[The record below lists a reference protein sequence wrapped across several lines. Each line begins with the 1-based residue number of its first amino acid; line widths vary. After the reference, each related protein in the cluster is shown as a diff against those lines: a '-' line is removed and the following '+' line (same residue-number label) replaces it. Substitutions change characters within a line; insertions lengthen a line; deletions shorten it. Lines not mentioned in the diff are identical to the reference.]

1 MNVTDIQ
8 QDKKEFNTDGT
19 YNGAYGDMV
28 QVPKSLYNFMLSSS
42 QQILPA
48 VNKHVIA
55 QNVDKAKRNASD
67 PKAYRYYMNQ
77 AALYKK
83 YNVNNPDMDQRIRQ
97 SLTDPDLQRIE
108 GHIKRLRTSPVLK
121 TDEGMKHY
129 QNLQI
134 ERERRYKV
142 LEDSEHE
149 KYRQFINN
157 PSNNITP
164 GPESMSDTP
173 YHSRVVKSFLAAH
186 PDMIQNDVTGNL
198 YVMGKKI
205 SDDPKQVGRI
215 IHFIT
220 HDYSDLSKTPQG
232 TSAVLNAFRKKGF
245 NIKDI
250 GNTYLREHLQKKL
263 EHKRRVRQQQQS
275 GVSATP
281 PQTPASAAISRPVT
295 PLSSIARRSTGG
307 PSKIDDLTNQVSHM
321 IRKYAPSTTTKGSPP
336 SPRPSASL
344 LTPPPTP
351 ASSQQQRRPP
361 HAKESS
367 YQETPSRKRARTDDT
382 TTRRYS
388 LRTRPTK
395 KRDDDLPRKKAK
407 RKHKKQ

>member
-1 MNVTDIQ
+1 MNVTNIH
-8 QDKKEFNTDGT
+8 DKKEFNEDGT

-28 QVPKSLYNFMLSSS
+28 QVPKALYQFMLSSS

-149 KYRQFINN
+149 KFRQFINN
-157 PSNNITP
+157 PSNNIAP

-186 PDMIQNDVTGNL
+186 PDMIQNDPTGNL

-205 SDDPKQVGRI
+205 SDDPKQAGRI

-232 TSAVLNAFRKKGF
+232 TAAVINALRKKGF

-263 EHKRRVRQQQQS
+263 EIRRQQQPPRTPTA
-275 GVSATP
+275 SATSP
-281 PQTPASAAISRPVT
+281 IT
-295 PLSSIARRSTGG
+295 PLSSIARRQSTST
-307 PSKIDDLTNQVSHM
+307 PTSASKLDELNRQVSHM
-321 IRKYAPSTTTKGSPP
+321 IRKYTPSKTATTP
-336 SPRPSASL
+336 SPRPPPSIL
-344 LTPPPTP
+344 PTPPPTP
-351 ASSQQQRRPP
+351 HPP
-361 HAKESS
+361 
-367 YQETPSRKRARTDDT
+367 ETPKRKRVRTDEYGT
-382 TTRRYS
+382 RYS
-388 LRTRPTK
+388 LRTRATK
-395 KRDDDLPRKKAK
+395 KDEDLPRKKAK

>member
-1 MNVTDIQ
+1 MNVTNIH
-8 QDKKEFNTDGT
+8 DKKEFNEDGT

-55 QNVDKAKRNASD
+55 QNVTRAKQNASD

-108 GHIKRLRTSPVLK
+108 GNIKRLRTSPVLK

-149 KYRQFINN
+149 KFRQFINN

-173 YHSRVVKSFLAAH
+173 YHSRVVKSFLASH

-205 SDDPKQVGRI
+205 SDDPKQAGRI
-215 IHFIT
+215 MHFLT

-232 TSAVLNAFRKKGF
+232 TSAVLNAMRKKGF

-250 GNTYLREHLQKKL
+250 GNTYLREHLQKRLTEK
-263 EHKRRVRQQQQS
+263 RQQRRDGAAAAAAAVPTTPSAVRTPSTIS
-275 GVSATP
+275 GTP
-281 PQTPASAAISRPVT
+281 STPASARLQELQQLQHSSASARVQKLQERISKQLT
-295 PLSSIARRSTGG
+295 PTQRA
-307 PSKIDDLTNQVSHM
+307 K
-321 IRKYAPSTTTKGSPP
+321 PSTPQE
-336 SPRPSASL
+336 A
-344 LTPPPTP
+344 
-351 ASSQQQRRPP
+351 
-361 HAKESS
+361 
-367 YQETPSRKRARTDDT
+367 YQEQETTPKRKRACTE
-382 TTRRYS
+382 YS
-388 LRTRPTK
+388 LRTRPAAK
-395 KRDDDLPRKKAK
+395 KLYEDLPKKKAK

>member
-1 MNVTDIQ
+1 MNVTNIH
-8 QDKKEFNTDGT
+8 DKKEFNEDGT

-28 QVPKSLYNFMLSSS
+28 QVPKSLYNFMLSSG

-55 QNVDKAKRNASD
+55 QNVTKAKQNASD

-77 AALYKK
+77 AALYKR
-83 YNVNNPDMDQRIRQ
+83 YSVNNPDMDQRIRQ

-108 GHIKRLRTSPVLK
+108 GNIKRLRTSPVLK

-134 ERERRYKV
+134 ERERRFKV

-149 KYRQFINN
+149 KFRQFINN

-173 YHSRVVKSFLAAH
+173 YHSRVVKAFLASH

-205 SDDPKQVGRI
+205 SDDPKQAGRI
-215 IHFIT
+215 MHFIT

-232 TSAVLNAFRKKGF
+232 TSAVLNAMRKKGF
-245 NIKDI
+245 NVKDI
-250 GNTYLREHLQKKL
+250 GNTYLREHLQKRL
-263 EHKRRVRQQQQS
+263 TERRQQRRDGAAATTPSQLGSAVTTPGTPALARLQELHSSASARIQQLQQRIS
-275 GVSATP
+275 KQLTPQRATP
-281 PQTPASAAISRPVT
+281 PTP
-295 PLSSIARRSTGG
+295 
-307 PSKIDDLTNQVSHM
+307 
-321 IRKYAPSTTTKGSPP
+321 
-336 SPRPSASL
+336 
-344 LTPPPTP
+344 
-351 ASSQQQRRPP
+351 
-361 HAKESS
+361 KET
-367 YQETPSRKRARTDDT
+367 YQETPKRKRAHTE
-382 TTRRYS
+382 YS
-388 LRTRPTK
+388 LRAQRVAK
-395 KRDDDLPRKKAK
+395 KIYEDLPRKKAK

>member
-1 MNVTDIQ
+1 MNVTNIH
-8 QDKKEFNTDGT
+8 DKKEFNEDGT

-55 QNVDKAKRNASD
+55 QNVNRAKQNASD

-108 GHIKRLRTSPVLK
+108 GNIKRLRTSPVLK

-134 ERERRYKV
+134 ERERRFKV

-149 KYRQFINN
+149 KFRQFINN

-173 YHSRVVKSFLAAH
+173 YHSRVVKSFLASH

-205 SDDPKQVGRI
+205 SDDPKQAGRI
-215 IHFIT
+215 MHFIT

-232 TSAVLNAFRKKGF
+232 TSAVLNAMRKKGF

-250 GNTYLREHLQKKL
+250 GNTYLREHLQKRL
-263 EHKRRVRQQQQS
+263 TERRQQRRE
-275 GVSATP
+275 GAAVATTTP
-281 PQTPASAAISRPVT
+281 PARSGSAMLTQTTPSTPASARLRELQQLHS
-295 PLSSIARRSTGG
+295 
-307 PSKIDDLTNQVSHM
+307 
-321 IRKYAPSTTTKGSPP
+321 
-336 SPRPSASL
+336 SASAKL
-344 LTPPPTP
+344 QQLKQLTPQRATPPTP
-351 ASSQQQRRPP
+351 QEA
-361 HAKESS
+361 
-367 YQETPSRKRARTDDT
+367 YQETPKRKRPRTE
-382 TTRRYS
+382 YS
-388 LRTRPTK
+388 LRARRVAK
-395 KRDDDLPRKKAK
+395 KIHEDLPKKKAK

>member
-1 MNVTDIQ
+1 MNVTNIH
-8 QDKKEFNTDGT
+8 DKKEFNEDGT

-28 QVPKSLYNFMLSSS
+28 QVPKALYQFMLSSS

-149 KYRQFINN
+149 KFRQFINN
-157 PSNNITP
+157 PSNNIAP

-186 PDMIQNDVTGNL
+186 PDMIQNDPTGNL

-232 TSAVLNAFRKKGF
+232 TSAVLNALRRKGF

-250 GNTYLREHLQKKL
+250 GNTYLREHLQKRQM
-263 EHKRRVRQQQQS
+263 EKRQRRE
-275 GVSATP
+275 GATP
-281 PQTPASAAISRPVT
+281 TTMTPVRSGTVLPPTPVT
-295 PLSSIARRSTGG
+295 SGMSPYT
-307 PSKIDDLTNQVSHM
+307 
-321 IRKYAPSTTTKGSPP
+321 PP
-336 SPRPSASL
+336 SQSAVSRVQKL
-344 LTPPPTP
+344 NNEMSKRLTPTLPTPPPTP
-351 ASSQQQRRPP
+351 Q
-361 HAKESS
+361 ESS
-367 YQETPSRKRARTDDT
+367 YPETPKRKKARTDDGT
-382 TTRRYS
+382 RYS
-388 LRTRPTK
+388 LQTRAPK
-395 KRDDDLPRKKAK
+395 KDDDLPRKKAK

>member
-1 MNVTDIQ
+1 MNVTNIH
-8 QDKKEFNTDGT
+8 DKKEFNEDGT

-55 QNVDKAKRNASD
+55 QNVNKAKQNASD

-77 AALYKK
+77 VALYKR
-83 YNVNNPDMDQRIRQ
+83 YSVNNPDMDQRIRQ

-108 GHIKRLRTSPVLK
+108 GNIKRLRTSPVLK

-134 ERERRYKV
+134 ERERRFKV

-149 KYRQFINN
+149 KFRQFINN

-164 GPESMSDTP
+164 GPELMSDTP
-173 YHSRVVKSFLAAH
+173 YHSRVVKSFLASH

-205 SDDPKQVGRI
+205 SDDPKQAGRI
-215 IHFIT
+215 MHFIT

-232 TSAVLNAFRKKGF
+232 TSAVLNAMRKKGF

-250 GNTYLREHLQKKL
+250 GNTYLREHLQKRL
-263 EHKRRVRQQQQS
+263 TERRQQRRD
-275 GVSATP
+275 GAAAVATTP
-281 PQTPASAAISRPVT
+281 PARPGGAVLTPTTPSTPASARLQELQQMHS
-295 PLSSIARRSTGG
+295 
-307 PSKIDDLTNQVSHM
+307 
-321 IRKYAPSTTTKGSPP
+321 
-336 SPRPSASL
+336 SASARIQL
-344 LTPPPTP
+344 QQRISKQLTPQRATPPTP
-351 ASSQQQRRPP
+351 QEAD
-361 HAKESS
+361 
-367 YQETPSRKRARTDDT
+367 QETPKRKRARTE
-382 TTRRYS
+382 YS
-388 LRTRPTK
+388 LRARRVAK
-395 KRDDDLPRKKAK
+395 KIYEDLPKKKAK

>member
-1 MNVTDIQ
+1 MNVTNIH
-8 QDKKEFNTDGT
+8 DKKEFNEDGT

-28 QVPKSLYNFMLSSS
+28 QVPKALYNFMLSSS

-108 GHIKRLRTSPVLK
+108 GHIKHLRTSPVLK

-149 KYRQFINN
+149 KFRQFINN
-157 PSNNITP
+157 PSNTITP

-205 SDDPKQVGRI
+205 SDDPKQAGRI
-215 IHFIT
+215 MHFIT

-232 TSAVLNAFRKKGF
+232 TAAVIQALRKKGF

-263 EHKRRVRQQQQS
+263 LEKRQRREGVTPTTTTPVRS
-275 GVSATP
+275 GAVLPPTPVTSGMSPFTP
-281 PQTPASAAISRPVT
+281 PSQSALSRVQKLNNEMSKRLTP
-295 PLSSIARRSTGG
+295 
-307 PSKIDDLTNQVSHM
+307 
-321 IRKYAPSTTTKGSPP
+321 
-336 SPRPSASL
+336 SL
-344 LTPPPTP
+344 PTPPPTP
-351 ASSQQQRRPP
+351 HPP
-361 HAKESS
+361 APQDH
-367 YQETPSRKRARTDDT
+367 ETPKRKKARTDDGT
-382 TTRRYS
+382 RYS
-388 LRTRPTK
+388 LRTRAATK
-395 KRDDDLPRKKAK
+395 HKKDDDLPRKKAK
-407 RKHKKQ
+407 RTHKKY

>member
-1 MNVTDIQ
+1 MNVTNIN
-8 QDKKEFNTDGT
+8 DKKEVNDDGT

-55 QNVDKAKRNASD
+55 QNVDRAKQNASD
-67 PKAYRYYMNQ
+67 PKAYIFYMNQ

-83 YNVNNPDMDQRIRQ
+83 YNVNNPGMDQRIRQ

-108 GHIKRLRTSPVLK
+108 GNIKRLRTLPVLK

-142 LEDSEHE
+142 LEDSEHR
-149 KYRQFINN
+149 KFRQFINN

-186 PDMIQNDVTGNL
+186 PNMIQNDVTGNV

-205 SDDPKQVGRI
+205 SDDPKQAGRI
-215 IHFIT
+215 MNFIT
-220 HDYSDLSKTPQG
+220 HDYSDLSKPPQG
-232 TSAVLNAFRKKGF
+232 TSAVLNAMRKKGF

-250 GNTYLREHLQKKL
+250 GNMYLREHLQKQL
-263 EHKRRVRQQQQS
+263 TEKRQRWDGAVATTPVRTGAVLPPTPSTS
-275 GVSATP
+275 GMSPFTP
-281 PQTPASAAISRPVT
+281 PLQTSLSRLQKLNNEMSKRLT
-295 PLSSIARRSTGG
+295 PRATL
-307 PSKIDDLTNQVSHM
+307 P
-321 IRKYAPSTTTKGSPP
+321 
-336 SPRPSASL
+336 
-344 LTPPPTP
+344 TPPPTP
-351 ASSQQQRRPP
+351 SSQQRHPRPQ
-361 HAKESS
+361 ES
-367 YQETPSRKRARTDDT
+367 YQETSSRKKPCKDDGT
-382 TTRRYS
+382 QYS
-388 LRTRPTK
+388 LRSRPK
-395 KRDDDLPRKKAK
+395 KKDDDLPMKKAK

>member
-1 MNVTDIQ
+1 MNVTNIH
-8 QDKKEFNTDGT
+8 DKKEFNEDGT

-55 QNVDKAKRNASD
+55 QNVTKAKQNASD

-77 AALYKK
+77 AALYKR
-83 YNVNNPDMDQRIRQ
+83 YSVNNPDMDQRIRQ

-108 GHIKRLRTSPVLK
+108 GNIKRLRTSPVLK

-134 ERERRYKV
+134 ERERRFKV

-149 KYRQFINN
+149 KFRQFINN

-173 YHSRVVKSFLAAH
+173 YHSRVVKSFLASH

-205 SDDPKQVGRI
+205 SDDPKQAGRI
-215 IHFIT
+215 MHFIT

-232 TSAVLNAFRKKGF
+232 TAAVLTAMRKKGF
-245 NIKDI
+245 NINDI
-250 GNTYLREHLQKKL
+250 GNTYLREHLQKRL
-263 EHKRRVRQQQQS
+263 AERRQRRRDGAAAVATTTPSQLS
-275 GVSATP
+275 SALTTP
-281 PQTPASAAISRPVT
+281 GTTPASARLQELHSSVSARLQNIQQRIS
-295 PLSSIARRSTGG
+295 
-307 PSKIDDLTNQVSHM
+307 KH
-321 IRKYAPSTTTKGSPP
+321 
-336 SPRPSASL
+336 
-344 LTPPPTP
+344 LTPQQRATPPTP
-351 ASSQQQRRPP
+351 KEAS
-361 HAKESS
+361 
-367 YQETPSRKRARTDDT
+367 QETPKRKRARTE
-382 TTRRYS
+382 YS
-388 LRTRPTK
+388 LRARRVAK
-395 KRDDDLPRKKAK
+395 KIYEDLPKKKAK

>member
-1 MNVTDIQ
+1 MNVTNIH
-8 QDKKEFNTDGT
+8 DKKEFNEDGT

-55 QNVDKAKRNASD
+55 QNVTKAKQNASD

-77 AALYKK
+77 AALYKR
-83 YNVNNPDMDQRIRQ
+83 YSVNNPDMDQRIRQ

-108 GHIKRLRTSPVLK
+108 GNIKRLRTSPVLK

-129 QNLQI
+129 QNLHI
-134 ERERRYKV
+134 ERERRFKV

-149 KYRQFINN
+149 KFRQFINN

-205 SDDPKQVGRI
+205 SDDPKQAGRI
-215 IHFIT
+215 MHFIT

-232 TSAVLNAFRKKGF
+232 TSAVLNAMRKKGF
-245 NIKDI
+245 DIKDI
-250 GNTYLREHLQKKL
+250 GNTYLREHLQKRL
-263 EHKRRVRQQQQS
+263 TERRQQRRDGAAAAS
-275 GVSATP
+275 VATTP
-281 PQTPASAAISRPVT
+281 PPAVRTPSLSGTPSTPASARLRELQQLHS
-295 PLSSIARRSTGG
+295 
-307 PSKIDDLTNQVSHM
+307 
-321 IRKYAPSTTTKGSPP
+321 
-336 SPRPSASL
+336 SASARL
-344 LTPPPTP
+344 DQLQQLHSKQLQQLHSKQLPPQQRATPPTP
-351 ASSQQQRRPP
+351 Q
-361 HAKESS
+361 ESH
-367 YQETPSRKRARTDDT
+367 QETPKRKRARTE
-382 TTRRYS
+382 YS
-388 LRTRPTK
+388 LRARRVAK
-395 KRDDDLPRKKAK
+395 KIYEDLPKKKAK

>member
-1 MNVTDIQ
+1 MNVTNIH
-8 QDKKEFNTDGT
+8 DKKEFNEDGT

-28 QVPKSLYNFMLSSS
+28 QVPKLLYNFMLSSS

-55 QNVDKAKRNASD
+55 QNVTRAKQNASD

-108 GHIKRLRTSPVLK
+108 GNIKRLRTSPVLK

-149 KYRQFINN
+149 KFRQFINN

-173 YHSRVVKSFLAAH
+173 YHSRVVKSFLASH

-205 SDDPKQVGRI
+205 SDDPKQAGRI
-215 IHFIT
+215 MHFLT

-232 TSAVLNAFRKKGF
+232 TSAVLNAMRKKGF

-250 GNTYLREHLQKKL
+250 GNTYLREHLQKRL
-263 EHKRRVRQQQQS
+263 TERRQQRRDDGATTAAVPTTPSAVRTPSTIS
-275 GVSATP
+275 GKTP
-281 PQTPASAAISRPVT
+281 STPASARLQELQQMHSSASSKLQKLKETFSQQLT
-295 PLSSIARRSTGG
+295 PTQRA
-307 PSKIDDLTNQVSHM
+307 K
-321 IRKYAPSTTTKGSPP
+321 PSTPQE
-336 SPRPSASL
+336 A
-344 LTPPPTP
+344 
-351 ASSQQQRRPP
+351 
-361 HAKESS
+361 
-367 YQETPSRKRARTDDT
+367 YQEQETTPKRKRARTE
-382 TTRRYS
+382 YS
-388 LRTRPTK
+388 LRTRPAAK
-395 KRDDDLPRKKAK
+395 KLYEDLPKKKAK

>member
-1 MNVTDIQ
+1 MNVTNIH
-8 QDKKEFNTDGT
+8 DKKEFNEDGT

-55 QNVDKAKRNASD
+55 QNVNKAKQNASD
-67 PKAYRYYMNQ
+67 PKAYRYHMNQ
-77 AALYKK
+77 AALYKR
-83 YNVNNPDMDQRIRQ
+83 YSVNNPDMDQRIRQ

-108 GHIKRLRTSPVLK
+108 GNIKRLRTSPVLK

-134 ERERRYKV
+134 ERERRFKV

-149 KYRQFINN
+149 KFRQFINN

-173 YHSRVVKSFLAAH
+173 YHSRVVKSFLASH

-205 SDDPKQVGRI
+205 SDDPKQAGRI
-215 IHFIT
+215 MHFIT

-232 TSAVLNAFRKKGF
+232 TSAVLHAMRKKGF

-250 GNTYLREHLQKKL
+250 GNTYLREHLQKRL
-263 EHKRRVRQQQQS
+263 AERRQQRRD
-275 GVSATP
+275 GAAAVATP
-281 PQTPASAAISRPVT
+281 TPSQPSSAVTTPGTPASARLQELDSSVSTRLQNIQQRISKHLT
-295 PLSSIARRSTGG
+295 PQQRA
-307 PSKIDDLTNQVSHM
+307 
-321 IRKYAPSTTTKGSPP
+321 
-336 SPRPSASL
+336 
-344 LTPPPTP
+344 TPPPP
-351 ASSQQQRRPP
+351 QEA
-361 HAKESS
+361 H
-367 YQETPSRKRARTDDT
+367 QETPKRKRARTE
-382 TTRRYS
+382 YS
-388 LRTRPTK
+388 LRARRVAK
-395 KRDDDLPRKKAK
+395 KIYEDLPKKKAK
-407 RKHKKQ
+407 RKLKKQ

>member
-1 MNVTDIQ
+1 MNVTNIH
-8 QDKKEFNTDGT
+8 DKKEFNDDGT
-19 YNGAYGDMV
+19 YNGTYGDMV

-149 KYRQFINN
+149 KFRQFINN

-186 PDMIQNDVTGNL
+186 PDMIQNDVTSNL
-198 YVMGKKI
+198 YVMRKKI
-205 SDDPKQVGRI
+205 SDDPKQAGRI
-215 IHFIT
+215 MHFIT

-232 TSAVLNAFRKKGF
+232 TAAVINAMRKKGF

-250 GNTYLREHLQKKL
+250 GNTYLREHLQNKL
-263 EHKRRVRQQQQS
+263 ERRRQQRS
-275 GVSATP
+275 GQLTPAASSATSP
-281 PQTPASAAISRPVT
+281 LTP
-295 PLSSIARRSTGG
+295 PLSSIARRRPSAAST
-307 PSKIDDLTNQVSHM
+307 PSSSSKIDELNKQVSHM
-321 IRKYAPSTTTKGSPP
+321 IRKYTPSTTGTTP
-336 SPRPSASL
+336 SPRPPPSL
-344 LTPPPTP
+344 PTPPPTP
-351 ASSQQQRRPP
+351 HPP
-361 HAKESS
+361 
-367 YQETPSRKRARTDDT
+367 ETPKRKRARTDEYG
-382 TTRRYS
+382 RRYS
-388 LRTRPTK
+388 LRTRAATTK
-395 KRDDDLPRKKAK
+395 KDDDRPRKTAK
-407 RKHKKQ
+407 RTHKKQ

>member
-1 MNVTDIQ
+1 MNVTNIH
-8 QDKKEFNTDGT
+8 DKKEFNEDGT

-42 QQILPA
+42 QQILPS

-129 QNLQI
+129 QTLQL

-149 KYRQFINN
+149 KFRQFINN

-205 SDDPKQVGRI
+205 SDDPKQAGRI
-215 IHFIT
+215 MHFIT

-232 TSAVLNAFRKKGF
+232 TAAVITALRKKGF

-250 GNTYLREHLQKKL
+250 GNTYLREHLQKKQM
-263 EHKRRVRQQQQS
+263 EKRQRRE
-275 GVSATP
+275 GATP
-281 PQTPASAAISRPVT
+281 RT
-295 PLSSIARRSTGG
+295 
-307 PSKIDDLTNQVSHM
+307 
-321 IRKYAPSTTTKGSPP
+321 STTTPVRSG
-336 SPRPSASL
+336 AVL
-344 LTPPPTP
+344 PPTP
-351 ASSQQQRRPP
+351 VTSGMSSFTTPP
-361 HAKESS
+361 SQSAL
-367 YQETPSRKRARTDDT
+367 SRLQKLN
-382 TTRRYS
+382 S
-388 LRTRPTK
+388 EMS
-395 KRDDDLPRKKAK
+395 
-407 RKHKKQ
+407 Q

>member
-1 MNVTDIQ
+1 MNVTNIH
-8 QDKKEFNTDGT
+8 DKKEFNEDGT
-19 YNGAYGDMV
+19 YNGAYRDMV

-55 QNVDKAKRNASD
+55 QNVNRAKQNASD

-108 GHIKRLRTSPVLK
+108 GNIKRLRTSPVLK

-129 QNLQI
+129 QNLHI

-149 KYRQFINN
+149 KFRQFINN

-205 SDDPKQVGRI
+205 SDDPKQAGRI
-215 IHFIT
+215 MHFIT

-232 TSAVLNAFRKKGF
+232 TSAVLNAMRKKGF
-245 NIKDI
+245 NMKDI
-250 GNTYLREHLQKKL
+250 GNTYLREHLQKRL
-263 EHKRRVRQQQQS
+263 TERRQQKQDGAASVATTPVRTPQTSGMSPTPSPQQS
-275 GVSATP
+275 SSSSA
-281 PQTPASAAISRPVT
+281 
-295 PLSSIARRSTGG
+295 SSTLQQMK
-307 PSKIDDLTNQVSHM
+307 SKIDEMSRQHRLQHM
-321 IRKYAPSTTTKGSPP
+321 KSKVDEISRRQTPESRQWQHPP
-336 SPRPSASL
+336 QPKKFY
-344 LTPPPTP
+344 
-351 ASSQQQRRPP
+351 QR
-361 HAKESS
+361 
-367 YQETPSRKRARTDDT
+367 ETPSRKRARTDDDDDGT
-382 TTRRYS
+382 TRYS
-388 LRTRPTK
+388 LRARTAVAK
-395 KRDDDLPRKKAK
+395 KKDDDLPMKKAK

>member
-1 MNVTDIQ
+1 MNVTNIH
-8 QDKKEFNTDGT
+8 DKKEFNEDGT

-55 QNVDKAKRNASD
+55 QNVNKAKQNASD

-77 AALYKK
+77 AALYKR
-83 YNVNNPDMDQRIRQ
+83 YSVNNPDMDQRIRQ

-108 GHIKRLRTSPVLK
+108 GNIKRLRTSPVLK

-134 ERERRYKV
+134 ERERRFKV

-149 KYRQFINN
+149 KFRQFINN

-205 SDDPKQVGRI
+205 SDDPKQAGRI
-215 IHFIT
+215 MHFIT

-232 TSAVLNAFRKKGF
+232 TSAVLHAMRKKGF

-250 GNTYLREHLQKKL
+250 GNTYLREHLQKRL
-263 EHKRRVRQQQQS
+263 TERRQQRRD
-275 GVSATP
+275 GAAATP
-281 PQTPASAAISRPVT
+281 PARPGSAVVT
-295 PLSSIARRSTGG
+295 PTT
-307 PSKIDDLTNQVSHM
+307 PS
-321 IRKYAPSTTTKGSPP
+321 
-336 SPRPSASL
+336 
-344 LTPPPTP
+344 TP
-351 ASSQQQRRPP
+351 ASSRLQELQQLHSSASAKLQQLKQLTPQQRATPP
-361 HAKESS
+361 VVTPQKAD
-367 YQETPSRKRARTDDT
+367 QETTPKRKRARTE
-382 TTRRYS
+382 YS
-388 LRTRPTK
+388 LRARRVAK
-395 KRDDDLPRKKAK
+395 KIYEDLPKKKAK

>member
-1 MNVTDIQ
+1 MNVTNIH
-8 QDKKEFNTDGT
+8 DKKEFNEDGT

-28 QVPKSLYNFMLSSS
+28 QVPKALYNFMLSSS

-108 GHIKRLRTSPVLK
+108 GHIKRLRMSPVLK

-149 KYRQFINN
+149 KFRQFINN

-205 SDDPKQVGRI
+205 SDDPKQAGRI
-215 IHFIT
+215 MHFIT

-232 TSAVLNAFRKKGF
+232 TSAVINALRKKGF

-263 EHKRRVRQQQQS
+263 EIRRHQRS

-281 PQTPASAAISRPVT
+281 PPRTPASATSPIT
-295 PLSSIARRSTGG
+295 PLSSIARRHSTIT
-307 PSKIDDLTNQVSHM
+307 PSSSSKINKLSNQVSHM
-321 IRKYAPSTTTKGSPP
+321 IRKYTPSKTGTPSPHPPP
-336 SPRPSASL
+336 SLP
-344 LTPPPTP
+344 TPPPTP
-351 ASSQQQRRPP
+351 SSQQRHPQEP
-361 HAKESS
+361 
-367 YQETPSRKRARTDDT
+367 YQETPKRKRARTDDGT
-382 TTRRYS
+382 
-388 LRTRPTK
+388 
-395 KRDDDLPRKKAK
+395 
-407 RKHKKQ
+407 

>member
-1 MNVTDIQ
+1 MNVTNIT
-8 QDKKEFNTDGT
+8 DKKEFNDDGT

-55 QNVDKAKRNASD
+55 QNVDRAKRNASD

-97 SLTDPDLQRIE
+97 SLTDPELQRID

-129 QNLQI
+129 QNLHI

-149 KYRQFINN
+149 KFRQFINN

-205 SDDPKQVGRI
+205 SDDPKQAGRI
-215 IHFIT
+215 MHFIT

-232 TSAVLNAFRKKGF
+232 TSAVLHAMRKKGF

-250 GNTYLREHLQKKL
+250 GNTYLREHLQKRITEK
-263 EHKRRVRQQQQS
+263 RQQRREGADAKTPVRS
-275 GVSATP
+275 GAVLPPTPSTSGMSPFTP
-281 PQTPASAAISRPVT
+281 PAHSALSRVQKLNNEISKRLTTP
-295 PLSSIARRSTGG
+295 
-307 PSKIDDLTNQVSHM
+307 
-321 IRKYAPSTTTKGSPP
+321 
-336 SPRPSASL
+336 PRTALP
-344 LTPPPTP
+344 TPPPTP
-351 ASSQQQRRPP
+351 M
-361 HAKESS
+361 
-367 YQETPSRKRARTDDT
+367 YQETPSRKRARRDRDDDDDT
-382 TTRRYS
+382 RGRYS
-388 LRTRPTK
+388 LRSRPTK
-395 KRDDDLPRKKAK
+395 KDDDLPMKKAK
-407 RKHKKQ
+407 RKHKKH

>member
-1 MNVTDIQ
+1 MNVTNIH
-8 QDKKEFNTDGT
+8 DKKEFNEDGT

-42 QQILPA
+42 QQILPS

-129 QNLQI
+129 QTLQL

-149 KYRQFINN
+149 KFRQFINN

-186 PDMIQNDVTGNL
+186 PDMIQNDATGNL

-205 SDDPKQVGRI
+205 SDDPKQAGRI
-215 IHFIT
+215 MHFIT

-232 TSAVLNAFRKKGF
+232 TSAVLHALRKKGF

-250 GNTYLREHLQKKL
+250 GNTYLREHLQKRQL
-263 EHKRRVRQQQQS
+263 EKRQRQEATTSTTPVRS
-275 GVSATP
+275 GAVVPPTPVTSGMSPFTTP
-281 PQTPASAAISRPVT
+281 PSQSALSRVQKLNNEMSKRLTPTLP
-295 PLSSIARRSTGG
+295 
-307 PSKIDDLTNQVSHM
+307 
-321 IRKYAPSTTTKGSPP
+321 
-336 SPRPSASL
+336 
-344 LTPPPTP
+344 TPPPTP
-351 ASSQQQRRPP
+351 QIPAPQDL
-361 HAKESS
+361 
-367 YQETPSRKRARTDDT
+367 ETPKRKKTRTDEYGK
-382 TTRRYS
+382 RYS
-388 LRTRPTK
+388 LRTRAATTK
-395 KRDDDLPRKKAK
+395 KDDDRPRKKAT

>member
-1 MNVTDIQ
+1 MNVTNIH
-8 QDKKEFNTDGT
+8 DKKEFNEDGT

-28 QVPKSLYNFMLSSS
+28 QVPKALYNFMLSSS

-55 QNVDKAKRNASD
+55 QNVNKAKQNASD

-77 AALYKK
+77 AALYKR

-108 GHIKRLRTSPVLK
+108 GNIKRLRTSPVLK

-134 ERERRYKV
+134 ERERRFKV

-149 KYRQFINN
+149 KFRQFINN

-205 SDDPKQVGRI
+205 SDDPKQAGRI
-215 IHFIT
+215 MHFIT

-232 TSAVLNAFRKKGF
+232 TAAVLNAMKKKGF

-250 GNTYLREHLQKKL
+250 GNTYLREHLQKRL
-263 EHKRRVRQQQQS
+263 TERRQQRRDGAAAVATTTPLQPS
-275 GVSATP
+275 SAVTTP
-281 PQTPASAAISRPVT
+281 GTPASARLRELQQLHSSASAKLQQLKQ
-295 PLSSIARRSTGG
+295 LSS
-307 PSKIDDLTNQVSHM
+307 SKGLAT
-321 IRKYAPSTTTKGSPP
+321 
-336 SPRPSASL
+336 
-344 LTPPPTP
+344 PPTP
-351 ASSQQQRRPP
+351 
-361 HAKESS
+361 KEAD
-367 YQETPSRKRARTDDT
+367 QETPKRKRARTE
-382 TTRRYS
+382 YS
-388 LRTRPTK
+388 LRARRVAK
-395 KRDDDLPRKKAK
+395 KIYEDLPKKKAK

>member
-1 MNVTDIQ
+1 MNITNIH
-8 QDKKEFNTDGT
+8 DKKEFNEDGT

-28 QVPKSLYNFMLSSS
+28 QVPKALYNFMLSSS

-134 ERERRYKV
+134 EHERRYKV

-149 KYRQFINN
+149 KFRQFINN

-164 GPESMSDTP
+164 RPESMSDTP

-205 SDDPKQVGRI
+205 SDDPKQAGRI
-215 IHFIT
+215 MHFIT

-232 TSAVLNAFRKKGF
+232 TVAVINALKKKGF

-263 EHKRRVRQQQQS
+263 EIRRRQQQRS
-275 GVSATP
+275 GGVSAAATP
-281 PQTPASAAISRPVT
+281 PPRTPAFATSPLT
-295 PLSSIARRSTGG
+295 PPLSSIARRRSTIT
-307 PSKIDDLTNQVSHM
+307 PHASSSSKIDELSNQVSHM
-321 IRKYAPSTTTKGSPP
+321 MRQYTPSKTGTPSPRSPP
-336 SPRPSASL
+336 SL
-344 LTPPPTP
+344 LPTPPPTP
-351 ASSQQQRRPP
+351 HPP
-361 HAKESS
+361 
-367 YQETPSRKRARTDDT
+367 ETPKRKRARTDEYGK
-382 TTRRYS
+382 RYS
-388 LRTRPTK
+388 LRT
-395 KRDDDLPRKKAK
+395 
-407 RKHKKQ
+407 

>member
-1 MNVTDIQ
+1 MNVTNIHN
-8 QDKKEFNTDGT
+8 KKEFNEDGT

-42 QQILPA
+42 QQILLA
-48 VNKHVIA
+48 VNNHVIA
-55 QNVDKAKRNASD
+55 QNVNRAKQNASD

-77 AALYKK
+77 ATLYKQ

-97 SLTDPDLQRIE
+97 SLTDPDLQRLE
-108 GHIKRLRTSPVLK
+108 GNIKRLRTSPVLK

-149 KYRQFINN
+149 KFQQFINN

-173 YHSRVVKSFLAAH
+173 YHSRVVKSLLAAH

-205 SDDPKQVGRI
+205 SDDPKQAGRI
-215 IHFIT
+215 MHFIT

-232 TSAVLNAFRKKGF
+232 TSAVLNAMRKKGF

-250 GNTYLREHLQKKL
+250 GNSYLREHLLKKL
-263 EHKRRVRQQQQS
+263 ETRRRQKQQQS

-281 PQTPASAAISRPVT
+281 PQTPASARSSVT
-295 PLSSIARRSTGG
+295 PLSSIARRSTST
-307 PSKIDDLTNQVSHM
+307 PSKIDELSNQVSHM
-321 IRKYAPSTTTKGSPP
+321 ISKYTPSKTGTP
-336 SPRPSASL
+336 SPRRPPPSQ

-351 ASSQQQRRPP
+351 RPP
-361 HAKESS
+361 QES
-367 YQETPSRKRARTDDT
+367 YQETPKRKRARTDDGT
-382 TTRRYS
+382 RYS
-388 LRTRPTK
+388 LRARPAAK
-395 KRDDDLPRKKAK
+395 KKDDDLPIKKAK
-407 RKHKKQ
+407 RKHKR

>member
-1 MNVTDIQ
+1 MNVTNIH
-8 QDKKEFNTDGT
+8 DKKEFNEDGT

-55 QNVDKAKRNASD
+55 QNVTKAKQNASD

-77 AALYKK
+77 AALYKR
-83 YNVNNPDMDQRIRQ
+83 YSVNNPDMDQRIRQ

-108 GHIKRLRTSPVLK
+108 GNIKRLRTSPVLK

-134 ERERRYKV
+134 ERERRFKV

-149 KYRQFINN
+149 KFRQFINN

-173 YHSRVVKSFLAAH
+173 YHSRVVKSFLASH

-205 SDDPKQVGRI
+205 SDDPKQAGRI
-215 IHFIT
+215 MHFIT

-232 TSAVLNAFRKKGF
+232 TSAVLHAMRKKGF

-250 GNTYLREHLQKKL
+250 GNTYLREHLQKRL
-263 EHKRRVRQQQQS
+263 AERRQQRRD
-275 GVSATP
+275 GAAAVATP
-281 PQTPASAAISRPVT
+281 TPSQPSSAVTTPGTPASARLQELQQMHSSTSARIQQLQQRIS
-295 PLSSIARRSTGG
+295 
-307 PSKIDDLTNQVSHM
+307 KQ
-321 IRKYAPSTTTKGSPP
+321 
-336 SPRPSASL
+336 
-344 LTPPPTP
+344 LTPQQRATPPTP
-351 ASSQQQRRPP
+351 
-361 HAKESS
+361 KEA
-367 YQETPSRKRARTDDT
+367 YQETPKRKRARTE
-382 TTRRYS
+382 YS
-388 LRTRPTK
+388 LRARRVAK
-395 KRDDDLPRKKAK
+395 KISEDLPKKKAK

>member
-1 MNVTDIQ
+1 MNVTNIN
-8 QDKKEFNTDGT
+8 DKKEFNEDGT

-55 QNVDKAKRNASD
+55 QNVNRAKQNASD

-108 GHIKRLRTSPVLK
+108 GNIKRLRTSPVLK

-129 QNLQI
+129 QNLHI

-149 KYRQFINN
+149 KFRQFINN

-205 SDDPKQVGRI
+205 SDDPKQAGRI
-215 IHFIT
+215 MHFIT

-232 TSAVLNAFRKKGF
+232 TSAVLNAMRKKGF
-245 NIKDI
+245 NMKDI
-250 GNTYLREHLQKKL
+250 GNTYLREHLQKRL
-263 EHKRRVRQQQQS
+263 TERQQQKQDGAAS
-275 GVSATP
+275 VATTP
-281 PQTPASAAISRPVT
+281 VRTPQTSGMSPTPSPQQSSSAS
-295 PLSSIARRSTGG
+295 STLQQMK
-307 PSKIDDLTNQVSHM
+307 SKIDEMSRQHRLQHM
-321 IRKYAPSTTTKGSPP
+321 KSKMDEISRRQTPESRKWQHPP
-336 SPRPSASL
+336 QPKKFY
-344 LTPPPTP
+344 
-351 ASSQQQRRPP
+351 QR
-361 HAKESS
+361 
-367 YQETPSRKRARTDDT
+367 ETPSRKRARTDDDDDDDGT
-382 TTRRYS
+382 TRYS
-388 LRTRPTK
+388 LRARTAVAK
-395 KRDDDLPRKKAK
+395 KKDDDLPMKKAK

>member
-1 MNVTDIQ
+1 MNVTNIH
-8 QDKKEFNTDGT
+8 DKKEFNEDGT

-55 QNVDKAKRNASD
+55 QNVNKAKQNASD

-77 AALYKK
+77 AALYKR
-83 YNVNNPDMDQRIRQ
+83 YSVNNPDMDQRIRQ

-108 GHIKRLRTSPVLK
+108 GNIKRLRTSPVLK

-134 ERERRYKV
+134 ERERRFKV

-149 KYRQFINN
+149 KFRQFINN

-173 YHSRVVKSFLAAH
+173 YHSRVVKSFLASH

-205 SDDPKQVGRI
+205 SDDPKQAGRI
-215 IHFIT
+215 MHFIT

-232 TSAVLNAFRKKGF
+232 TSAVLNAMKKKGF

-250 GNTYLREHLQKKL
+250 GNTYLREHLQKRQA
-263 EHKRRVRQQQQS
+263 ERRQQRRDGVAATTPSQQPSSAVTTPS
-275 GVSATP
+275 G
-281 PQTPASAAISRPVT
+281 TPASARLRELQQMHS
-295 PLSSIARRSTGG
+295 
-307 PSKIDDLTNQVSHM
+307 
-321 IRKYAPSTTTKGSPP
+321 
-336 SPRPSASL
+336 SASARIQQL
-344 LTPPPTP
+344 QQRISKQLTPQQQRATPPTP
-351 ASSQQQRRPP
+351 
-361 HAKESS
+361 KEAD
-367 YQETPSRKRARTDDT
+367 QETPKGKRARTE
-382 TTRRYS
+382 YS
-388 LRTRPTK
+388 LRARRVAK
-395 KRDDDLPRKKAK
+395 KIYEDLPKKKAK

>member
-1 MNVTDIQ
+1 MNVTNIH
-8 QDKKEFNTDGT
+8 DKKEFNEDGT

-55 QNVDKAKRNASD
+55 QNVNRAKQNASD

-77 AALYKK
+77 AALYKQ

-108 GHIKRLRTSPVLK
+108 GNIKRLRTSPILK

-129 QNLQI
+129 QNLHI

-142 LEDSEHE
+142 LEDSEQE
-149 KYRQFINN
+149 KFRQFINN

-198 YVMGKKI
+198 YVIGKKI
-205 SDDPKQVGRI
+205 SDDPKQAGRI
-215 IHFIT
+215 MHFIT

-232 TSAVLNAFRKKGF
+232 TSAVINALRKKGF

-263 EHKRRVRQQQQS
+263 EIQRQQRS

-281 PQTPASAAISRPVT
+281 PPRTPASATSPIT
-295 PLSSIARRSTGG
+295 PLSSIARRSTIT
-307 PSKIDDLTNQVSHM
+307 PSSSKIDELSNQVSHM
-321 IRKYAPSTTTKGSPP
+321 IRKYTPSKTGTP
-336 SPRPSASL
+336 SPRPPPSL
-344 LTPPPTP
+344 PTPPPTP
-351 ASSQQQRRPP
+351 SSQQRHPQEP
-361 HAKESS
+361 
-367 YQETPSRKRARTDDT
+367 YQETPKRKRARTDDGT
-382 TTRRYS
+382 RYS
-388 LRTRPTK
+388 LRARPTK
-395 KRDDDLPRKKAK
+395 KKDDDLPIKKAK

>member
-1 MNVTDIQ
+1 MNVTNIHN
-8 QDKKEFNTDGT
+8 KKEFNDDGT

-149 KYRQFINN
+149 KFRQFINN

-205 SDDPKQVGRI
+205 SDDPKQAGRI
-215 IHFIT
+215 MHFIT

-232 TSAVLNAFRKKGF
+232 TSAVLNAMRKKGF

-250 GNTYLREHLQKKL
+250 GNTYLREHLQNKL
-263 EHKRRVRQQQQS
+263 ERRRQQQS
-275 GVSATP
+275 GQLTPAASSATSP
-281 PQTPASAAISRPVT
+281 LTP
-295 PLSSIARRSTGG
+295 PLSSIARRPSAAST
-307 PSKIDDLTNQVSHM
+307 PSSSKIDELNNQVSHM
-321 IRKYAPSTTTKGSPP
+321 IRKYTPSKTGTTP
-336 SPRPSASL
+336 SPRPPPSL
-344 LTPPPTP
+344 PTPPPTP
-351 ASSQQQRRPP
+351 HPP
-361 HAKESS
+361 
-367 YQETPSRKRARTDDT
+367 ETPKRKRARTDEYG
-382 TTRRYS
+382 RRYS
-388 LRTRPTK
+388 LRTRAATTK
-395 KRDDDLPRKKAK
+395 KDDDRPRKKAK
-407 RKHKKQ
+407 RTHKKQ

>member
-1 MNVTDIQ
+1 MNVTNIH
-8 QDKKEFNTDGT
+8 DKKEFNEDGT

-55 QNVDKAKRNASD
+55 QNVNRAKQNASD

-77 AALYKK
+77 AALYKR

-108 GHIKRLRTSPVLK
+108 GNIKRLRTSPVLK

-129 QNLQI
+129 QNLHI
-134 ERERRYKV
+134 ERERRFKV

-149 KYRQFINN
+149 KFRQFINN

-173 YHSRVVKSFLAAH
+173 YHSRVVKSFLATH

-205 SDDPKQVGRI
+205 SDDPKQAGRI
-215 IHFIT
+215 MHFIT
-220 HDYSDLSKTPQG
+220 HDYSDLSKTPHG
-232 TSAVLNAFRKKGF
+232 TSAVLNAMRKKGF

-250 GNTYLREHLQKKL
+250 GNTYLREHLQKRL
-263 EHKRRVRQQQQS
+263 TERRQQRRDGTAS
-275 GVSATP
+275 VATTPSTTTPRPSAAVTP
-281 PQTPASAAISRPVT
+281 TTPSTPASARLRELHNSVNSVSAQLQNIQQK
-295 PLSSIARRSTGG
+295 IA
-307 PSKIDDLTNQVSHM
+307 KH
-321 IRKYAPSTTTKGSPP
+321 
-336 SPRPSASL
+336 
-344 LTPPPTP
+344 LTPP
-351 ASSQQQRRPP
+351 QQRATPP
-361 HAKESS
+361 KPKEAD
-367 YQETPSRKRARTDDT
+367 QETPKRKRARTE
-382 TTRRYS
+382 YS
-388 LRTRPTK
+388 LRARRVAK
-395 KRDDDLPRKKAK
+395 KIYEDLPKKKAK

>member
-1 MNVTDIQ
+1 MNVTNIH
-8 QDKKEFNTDGT
+8 DKKEFNEDGT

-48 VNKHVIA
+48 GNKHVIA
-55 QNVDKAKRNASD
+55 QNVNRAKQNASD

-83 YNVNNPDMDQRIRQ
+83 YNINNPDMDQRICQ

-108 GHIKRLRTSPVLK
+108 GNIKRLRTSPVLK

-129 QNLQI
+129 QNLHI

-149 KYRQFINN
+149 KFRQFINN

-173 YHSRVVKSFLAAH
+173 YHSRVVKSFLASH

-205 SDDPKQVGRI
+205 SDDPKQAGRI
-215 IHFIT
+215 MHFLT

-232 TSAVLNAFRKKGF
+232 TSAVLNAMRKKGF

-250 GNTYLREHLQKKL
+250 GNTYLREHLQKRLTEK
-263 EHKRRVRQQQQS
+263 RQQRRD
-275 GVSATP
+275 GAAAVATTP
-281 PQTPASAAISRPVT
+281 PAVRTPSISGMPSTPASARLREIQQMHSSASARLQQLKGRISKQLTPQRAT
-295 PLSSIARRSTGG
+295 PL
-307 PSKIDDLTNQVSHM
+307 
-321 IRKYAPSTTTKGSPP
+321 
-336 SPRPSASL
+336 
-344 LTPPPTP
+344 TP
-351 ASSQQQRRPP
+351 Q
-361 HAKESS
+361 ES
-367 YQETPSRKRARTDDT
+367 YQETPKRKRARTE
-382 TTRRYS
+382 YS
-388 LRTRPTK
+388 LRVRPAAK
-395 KRDDDLPRKKAK
+395 KKYEDLLKKKAK

>member
-1 MNVTDIQ
+1 MNVTNIH
-8 QDKKEFNTDGT
+8 DKKEFNEDGT

-55 QNVDKAKRNASD
+55 QNVTKAKQNASN

-77 AALYKK
+77 AALYKR
-83 YNVNNPDMDQRIRQ
+83 YSVNNPDMDQRIRQ

-108 GHIKRLRTSPVLK
+108 GNIKRLRTSPVLK

-134 ERERRYKV
+134 ERERRFKV

-149 KYRQFINN
+149 KFRQFINN

-173 YHSRVVKSFLAAH
+173 YHSRVVKSFLASH
-186 PDMIQNDVTGNL
+186 PDMMQNDVTGNL

-205 SDDPKQVGRI
+205 SDDPKQAGRI
-215 IHFIT
+215 MHFIT

-232 TSAVLNAFRKKGF
+232 TSTVLNAMRKKGF

-250 GNTYLREHLQKKL
+250 GNTYLREHLQKRL
-263 EHKRRVRQQQQS
+263 TERRQQRRDGAAATTPSQPSSAITTPS
-275 GVSATP
+275 G
-281 PQTPASAAISRPVT
+281 TPASARLQELQQMHS
-295 PLSSIARRSTGG
+295 
-307 PSKIDDLTNQVSHM
+307 
-321 IRKYAPSTTTKGSPP
+321 
-336 SPRPSASL
+336 SASARIQQL
-344 LTPPPTP
+344 HQRISKQLTPTPQRATPPTP
-351 ASSQQQRRPP
+351 
-361 HAKESS
+361 KEA
-367 YQETPSRKRARTDDT
+367 YQETPKRKRARTE
-382 TTRRYS
+382 YS
-388 LRTRPTK
+388 LRARRVAK
-395 KRDDDLPRKKAK
+395 KIYEDLPRKKAK

>member
-1 MNVTDIQ
+1 MNVTNIH
-8 QDKKEFNTDGT
+8 DKKEFNEDGA

-55 QNVDKAKRNASD
+55 QNVTRAKQNASD

-77 AALYKK
+77 AALYKR
-83 YNVNNPDMDQRIRQ
+83 YSVNNPDMDQRIRQ

-108 GHIKRLRTSPVLK
+108 GNIKRLRTSPVLK

-134 ERERRYKV
+134 ERERRFKV

-149 KYRQFINN
+149 KFRQFINN

-205 SDDPKQVGRI
+205 SDDPKQAGRI
-215 IHFIT
+215 MHFIT

-232 TSAVLNAFRKKGF
+232 TAAVLRAMKKKGF

-250 GNTYLREHLQKKL
+250 GNTYLRDHLQKRL
-263 EHKRRVRQQQQS
+263 TERRQQRRD
-275 GVSATP
+275 GAAAVATP
-281 PQTPASAAISRPVT
+281 TTPSQPPSSAVTTPGTPASARLQELQQMHS
-295 PLSSIARRSTGG
+295 
-307 PSKIDDLTNQVSHM
+307 
-321 IRKYAPSTTTKGSPP
+321 
-336 SPRPSASL
+336 SASARIQQL
-344 LTPPPTP
+344 QQRISKHLTSPQRAPPPTP
-351 ASSQQQRRPP
+351 
-361 HAKESS
+361 KEAD
-367 YQETPSRKRARTDDT
+367 QETPKRKRARTE
-382 TTRRYS
+382 YS
-388 LRTRPTK
+388 LRARRVAK
-395 KRDDDLPRKKAK
+395 KIYEDLPKKKAK